1 MEIKKQKLC
10 RDAKDACNQEA
21 QASGFAH
28 AYQNSSISI
37 P

>member
-10 RDAKDACNQEA
+10 PDAKDAYNQEA

-28 AYQNSSISI
+28 ANQNSSISVL
-37 P
+37 